1 MSDRRIVSSTLSSR
15 IVEYL
20 RDRGQTQAQIAQM
33 LGVSEGFISLVK
45 SKDRSLTIDHLELL
59 SSAMRVPMGAL
70 LLAVTEPKPDMKVDA
85 KLFELSEKVMK
96 SADFAR
102 DRIMRGPS
110 NPKRRAS
117 A

>member
-1 MSDRRIVSSTLSSR
+1 MSDRRTVSSTLSSR
-15 IVEYL
+15 IIEYL
-20 RDRGQTQAQIAQM
+20 RDRGQTQAQIARM
-33 LGVSEGFISLVK
+33 LGVSEGFVSLVK

-59 SSAMRVPMGAL
+59 STALSVPMGAL
-70 LLAVTEPKPDMKVDA
+70 LLAVTEPKPGAKVDR
-85 KLFELSEKVMK
+85 KLFELSEKVIK

-102 DRIMRGPS
+102 QTIMRGPS

>member
-1 MSDRRIVSSTLSSR
+1 MSDRRNVSSTLSSR
-15 IVEYL
+15 IIEYL
-20 RDRGQTQAQIAQM
+20 RARGQTQAQIARM

-59 SSAMRVPMGAL
+59 SSALAVPMGAL
-70 LLAVTEPKPDMKVDA
+70 LLAITEPKAGAKVDQ

-96 SADFAR
+96 SADLAR
-102 DRIMRGPS
+102 DTILRGPP
-110 NPKRRAS
+110 NRNRRAS